1 MMTDKEIINALIER
15 DDRVTEDFFF
25 RKCRPL
31 FLSIIGKVYSYP
43 VDYDECINDL
53 YVYLMENDSM
63 RLRQFLGRSSIFLWL
78 KIVATR
84 YFIKKRD
91 DMIENTSKEPLYEGQ
106 QLATNP
112 SDAQDAGMDACSLLG
127 KMRNQR
133 YAYALRRLLIDEADF
148 ETVASEM
155 QVTTDNLYN
164 IKKRALAALTQMALK
179 DIKLYARK

>member
-1 MMTDKEIINALIER
+1 MTDKEIVDALIQR
-15 DDRVTEDFFF
+15 DNKVTEDFFF

-53 YVYLMENDSM
+53 YIYLMENDAM
-63 RLRQFLGRSSIFLWL
+63 RIRQFQGRSTIFMWL

-84 YFIKKRD
+84 FFIKRRD
-91 DMIENTSKEPLYEGQ
+91 DMIENTSKEALYEGKEQ
-106 QLATNP
+106 ATNP
-112 SDAQDAGMDACSLLG
+112 SDAQDARMDTCSLLS

-133 YAYALRRLLIDEADF
+133 YAYALKRLVVDEADF

-164 IKKRALAALTQMALK
+164 IKKRALAALTQVALK

>member
-1 MMTDKEIINALIER
+1 MTDKEIINALIER
-15 DDRVTEDFFF
+15 DNKVTEDFFF
-25 RKCRPL
+25 RRCRPL

-63 RLRQFLGRSSIFLWL
+63 RLRQFQGRSSIFLWL

-84 YFIKKRD
+84 FYIKKRD
-91 DMIENTSKEPLYEGQ
+91 DMIDNTSKETLYEGNAQ
-106 QLATNP
+106 ATNT
-112 SDAQDAGMDACSLLG
+112 SDAQDAKMDTCSLLS
-127 KMRNQR
+127 KMRNRR
-133 YAYALRRLLIDEADF
+133 YAYVLKRLVIDEADF

>member
-1 MMTDKEIINALIER
+1 MTDKEIINALIER
-15 DDRVTEDFFF
+15 NNIVTEEFFF

-63 RLRQFLGRSSIFLWL
+63 RLRQFQGCSSIFLWL

-84 YFIKKRD
+84 FFVKNRD
-91 DMIENTSKEPLYEGQ
+91 GMIENTTKEPPYKGNEQ
-106 QLATNP
+106 ATNP
-112 SDAQDAGMDACSLLG
+112 SDAQDARMDTYVLLS

-133 YAYALRRLLIDEADF
+133 YAYALRRLVIDEADF

-155 QVTTDNLYN
+155 HVTTDNLYN
-164 IKKRALAALTQMALK
+164 IKKRALAALTQVALK